1 MSVSGTRSMEDTRLS
16 LERVIPVSAD
26 DLFDL
31 WTDPSEIAKWW
42 APDGYGCFVD
52 SLDARQGGR
61 WRIILQKPDGTSI
74 AMSGLYSNVDRPRSL
89 TFTWAWEDGDG
100 GRGHET
106 EVTVKFEP
114 VVGGT
119 RLALVQQPFE
129 HSQARDR
136 HYFGWS
142 ARFDRMTKYY
152 ANT

>member
-1 MSVSGTRSMEDTRLS
+1 MEDAGLS

-31 WTDPSEIAKWW
+31 WTDPAEIAKWW
-42 APDGYGCFVD
+42 APDGYGCCVD
-52 SLDARQGGR
+52 SLDIRPGGR
-61 WRIILQKPDGTSI
+61 WRIILQKPDGTAT
-74 AMSGLYSNVDRPRSL
+74 AMSGLYRNVDRPVSL
-89 TFTWAWEDGDG
+89 IFTWAWEDRDG

-119 RLALVQQPFE
+119 RVILVQQPFE
-129 HSQARDR
+129 HAQARDR

-142 ARFDRMTKYY
+142 ASFDRMQRHY
-152 ANT
+152 AAT